1 MTYPDAMKLLQ
12 QKVDELGQAEVG
24 RRLGYSSG
32 SIICQVL
39 QGNYKGAPDN
49 VLKRVIEV
57 FGGLSVD
64 CPVLGDIP
72 LSRCADERKKPFAAV
87 NHQAVALWKACQGC
101 QQNR

>member
-12 QKVDELGQAEVG
+12 QKVAEHGQAEVA
-24 RRLGYSSG
+24 RRLEVSAAAISQLLAGKYQAS
-32 SIICQVL
+32 
-39 QGNYKGAPDN
+39 PDN
-49 VLKRVIEV
+49 ILKRVIEV

-101 QQNR
+101 EQNR